1 MTDTE
6 TKMSTLP
13 FRFKW
18 ISASPDSQ
26 SKTMRNNLEPEDVF
40 VQVNVPLKA
49 IFIANAEPIIQ
60 FQLGTD
66 SKLKKEDE
74 PLPILSP
81 AGLAEAHRL
90 LSEAFLPEP
99 KEEAS
104 DEEWDETSED
114 KSDDDAGWKDE
125 DSNDDE
131 EWEDD

>member
-1 MTDTE
+1 MTDIE
-6 TKMSTLP
+6 TKMATLP

-66 SKLKKEDE
+66 SKLKKMPE
-74 PLPILSP
+74 PILSP
-81 AGLAEAHRL
+81 EGLAEAHRL
-90 LSEAFLPEP
+90 LSAAFLPQP

-104 DEEWDETSED
+104 DKEWDETD
-114 KSDDDAGWKDE
+114 KDTSDDAGWEDE

-131 EWEDD
+131 EWEDE